1 MSNFK
6 TINGSDEF
14 IFDNIEEWSEKT
26 GLADI
31 QADWRSGIESE
42 WILTDDGQ
50 VCKILKRGDMRTN
63 NRKVTKP
70 YVRTILGTF
79 LVDSPTK
86 MEGEPPKNIYAFAKN
101 TNHYDQRVRIDKKPT
116 NNEFLFA
123 KYVANGL
130 SPTEAYLRVFPTNNR
145 KYADHTAKSLMKTKR
160 ISTLITEEMK
170 ANLKQVD
177 VDEVY
182 LLQKTK
188 GIIEKEEGRDGDK
201 LRAIETLMK
210 IAGMFPDSTKTESL
224 TVFQGFS
231 QKELEAI
238 KGEDIKMLGH
248 AEKTIED

>member
-1 MSNFK
+1 
-6 TINGSDEF
+6 
-14 IFDNIEEWSEKT
+14 
-26 GLADI
+26 
-31 QADWRSGIESE
+31 
-42 WILTDDGQ
+42 
-50 VCKILKRGDMRTN
+50 
-63 NRKVTKP
+63 
-70 YVRTILGTF
+70 
-79 LVDSPTK
+79 
-86 MEGEPPKNIYAFAKN
+86 
-101 TNHYDQRVRIDKKPT
+101 
-116 NNEFLFA
+116 
-123 KYVANGL
+123 
-130 SPTEAYLRVFPTNNR
+130 
-145 KYADHTAKSLMKTKR
+145 MKTKR
-160 ISTLITEEMK
+160 VSTLITEEMK

-238 KGEDIKMLGH
+238 KGDDVKMLGH